1 MYATS
6 AMPDPMPQQVAAV
19 EPPEVWCYYNGN
31 AYTVG
36 SLARMGRAE
45 RVCTLV
51 DGAPMWVRDN

>member
-1 MYATS
+1 
-6 AMPDPMPQQVAAV
+6 MPDPMPQQVAAV